1 MFTTADNSLQKY
13 DLLIQSKVADFW
25 AYLEEELVPS
35 LYQTKWY
42 NEGTDP
48 MVRHFRIKLTL
59 IFTRLI
65 PVPVPR
71 REHRSCMP
79 EKRARRKCSV

>member
-1 MFTTADNSLQKY
+1 MVTTADNSLQKY

-65 PVPVPR
+65 PVPVP
-71 REHRSCMP
+71 
-79 EKRARRKCSV
+79 

>member
-1 MFTTADNSLQKY
+1 M
-13 DLLIQSKVADFW
+13 ADFW

-65 PVPVPR
+65 SVPVPR
-71 REHRSCMP
+71 REHRSSLS
-79 EKRARRKCSV
+79 EKRAGRKCSL